1 MAQRET
7 VEQVK
12 ELIRIKNAEL
22 KKAGADRNRQEVK
35 IKHLLAITGKKINA
49 LQHQLNE
56 KNEQL
61 RFQKSISYQQTAL
74 TQKTTQKSGEASS
87 TAPRLAT
94 SETPE
99 LDLTQK
105 VAQTLKE
112 LRSKNARLMQR
123 IEEERKERER
133 LAHEKGLLAR
143 EIRRLQKEA
152 GPRNPSDRSKTPSLQ
167 EEELSDESRERFERL
182 VKEKED
188 LIKTYE
194 KLLDGDFEE
203 NNETQFPAEIVK
215 QVRQELT
222 TIKSEKDELEKEL
235 ALQKKR
241 FKSEL
246 AFEVRRAEEAA
257 GKKLKRAR
265 FTRKK
270 LAEFMEEAMEEKSSP
285 LWVTTYADMAIL
297 LLTFFILYYSLSSV
311 ANNKFKE
318 AIEGTEN
325 ASIGLLELLDSVQ
338 KKEDTIEMLSGIKTD
353 DILADVRHVA
363 DRESMNEVMDISTD
377 RTKIVIRIPGGS
389 LFQPGSADLD
399 VQKSKLVL
407 EEITRILGKYPRYRI
422 SIQGHTDDSLISSDR
437 FPSNWELSSAR
448 ATAVLRYFIDKN
460 IDPKRLTA
468 TGYADIFPIASNDTE
483 LGQATNRRVE
493 FVLEKEK

>member
-1 MAQRET
+1 MAHRET
-7 VEQVK
+7 VERVK
-12 ELIRIKNAEL
+12 EQLRIKSAEL
-22 KKAGADRNRQEVK
+22 KKAGADKNRHEVK
-35 IKHLLAITGKKINA
+35 IKHLLAVTGKKINT

-61 RFQKSISYQQTAL
+61 RFQKSIAYKQTSA
-74 TQKTTQKSGEASS
+74 THSASKEDTTASPGTPKYSG
-87 TAPRLAT
+87 
-94 SETPE
+94 SESPE
-99 LDLTQK
+99 LDLTDK
-105 VAQTLKE
+105 IAKTLKE
-112 LRSKNARLMQR
+112 LRGKNEHLKQR
-123 IEEERKERER
+123 VEEERKERER

-143 EIRRLQKEA
+143 EIRRLQKEVSPA
-152 GPRNPSDRSKTPSLQ
+152 SPSESKKAAPPTQ
-167 EEELSDESRERFERL
+167 EELDNPSRERFEQL
-182 VKEKED
+182 LKEKEG

-194 KLLDGDFEE
+194 KLLDGDSEGE
-203 NNETQFPAEIVK
+203 DESQFPAEIVK
-215 QVRQELT
+215 QVRKELT
-222 TIKSEKDELEKEL
+222 AMQAEKEDIEKEL
-235 ALQKKR
+235 SLQKKK

-246 AFEVRRAEEAA
+246 NYEIRRAEEAA

-270 LAEFMEEAMEEKSSP
+270 LAEFMDEAMEDRSSP
-285 LWVTTYADMAIL
+285 LWMTTYADMAIL

-318 AIEGTEN
+318 AIMGTES
-325 ASIGLLELLDSVQ
+325 ASIGLLELMDSVE
-338 KKEDTIEMLSGIKTD
+338 KKDTIEVLTGLKSD
-353 DILADVRHVA
+353 DILSDIQHVA
-363 DRESMNEVMDISTD
+363 DREAMNEVMDISTD

-389 LFQPGSADLD
+389 LFVPGSADLD
-399 VQKSKLVL
+399 IQKSKSVL
-407 EEITRILGKYPRYRI
+407 GEIRRLLDKYPRYRI
-422 SIQGHTDDSLISSDR
+422 SIQGHTDDNPISTDR

-468 TGYADIFPIASNDTE
+468 TGYADIFPLASNNSE